1 MNIDDAR
8 QAVIKAVVENAMEF
22 HLVEEGEYIPPEFI
36 DFTYDPEKYY
46 LFWYKRKGNFIDA
59 DDDTYVAIDK
69 TTGEVKFLDIC
80 C

>member
-8 QAVIKAVVENAMEF
+8 QAIIKAVVEKAMEF
-22 HLVEEGEYIPPEFI
+22 HLVVEGEYIPEFI
-36 DFTYDPEKYY
+36 AFTYAPGEYY
-46 LFWYKRKGNFIDA
+46 LFWYRRKGSFID
-59 DDDTYVAIDK
+59 DDDRYVAIDK